1 MKKNTILILLAG
13 VGAYL
18 IWKNLKGSPPTS
30 GVGRTV
36 DWARLPVPGMSM
48 GSGHPWID
56 QSIGRRSGRLFSRTG
71 RIA

>member
-1 MKKNTILILLAG
+1 MKKNTMLILLG

-18 IWKNLKGSPPTS
+18 VWKNLKGNPSTS

-48 GSGHPWID
+48 GSGQPWID
-56 QSIGRRSGRLFSRTG
+56 QSIGRRSRRLFSRTG